1 MNFSFHIFHLFHHPL
16 VPVFCANM
24 YRHVAEV
31 SIGSGVFIAV
41 VLHIENS
48 TQIRNRFPVIWNIA
62 KFLVWMALFFL
73 YNKYRR
79 PQLS

>member
-1 MNFSFHIFHLFHHPL
+1 
-16 VPVFCANM
+16 M

-31 SIGSGVFIAV
+31 SIGTGVFTAAV
-41 VLHIENS
+41 LYIEDS
-48 TQIRNRFPVIWNIA
+48 TQIRDRFPVTWNIA
-62 KFLVWMALFFL
+62 KFLVLLVLFLL